1 MIDYVVISYNRPDA
15 IKKKT
20 LKMLAYNN
28 IPRDKIYIVVADKQ
42 QEKLYRQSN
51 PDYKI
56 VVGQKGIIN
65 VRNFVRRKWNGK
77 KICMMDDD
85 IKSVKQYLD
94 KGKWGQLRNI
104 SGLDK
109 LMTKGFEL
117 LSKHGGRL
125 IGLQSSGNTRSLNED
140 ITSGL
145 AGVAQVWGEHCDG
158 KIQMKNECSNIE
170 DSLLSLAYYKKWG
183 GGVVFRSITTSA
195 GLDVRV
201 NEGGMQSKG
210 NSDRAD
216 KSVMDCQMRLI
227 IKPFSNI
234 ISSYK
239 QQQYPIYKSGSGGN
253 KYYRIRYDKSVKKTI
268 GKLKSMY

>member
-125 IGLQSSGNTRSLNED
+125 IGLQSSGN
-140 ITSGL
+140 
-145 AGVAQVWGEHCDG
+145 
-158 KIQMKNECSNIE
+158 IE